1 MSAAWGG
8 CTEIY
13 GMVIIQT
20 TSACNPILCQR
31 LRIGT
36 RNVWLCY
43 CFVGVFALP
52 SSLPHTHTHTHTHKL
67 TYSSSHPHPHASKQT
82 YMHTSNTH
90 NYMSLSTYISPWYS
104 RTGWLGIKHQ
114 VTYSLLYTHASKH
127 THLQR
132 TRRGM
137 IQSVHLRST
146 KFITMLD
153 SFPSAPAF
161 FFVWHS
167 SIKFHTIQA
176 LVEQSS
182 DKTTK
187 HQQAYMY
194 RSLWYIC
201 NVCPLI
207 QIFIMNKEVFLQVES
222 QTLLWPLRPC
232 MKSYRWL
239 LPVWL

>member
-1 MSAAWGG
+1 MSAARGG

-36 RNVWLCY
+36 RNVWLCC

-52 SSLPHTHTHTHTHKL
+52 SSLPHTHTLAHIH
-67 TYSSSHPHPHASKQT
+67 TYSPSHQHASKQANVHACKQ
-82 YMHTSNTH
+82 HTHTH

-104 RTGWLGIKHQ
+104 RTGWLGTKHQ
-114 VTYSLLYTHASKH
+114 VTYSLLYTHASKR
-127 THLQR
+127 THLQCI
-132 TRRGM
+132 RRSM
-137 IQSVHLRST
+137 IHCVHLRST

-161 FFVWHS
+161 FFLWHS
-167 SIKFHTIQA
+167 SIKFHTI
-176 LVEQSS
+176 EQSS

-201 NVCPLI
+201 NICPLI
-207 QIFIMNKEVFLQVES
+207 QIIIMNKEVFLQVES